1 VMRPTIHAPSPLG
14 SLAVTY
20 RCSAG
25 HHDVRFYGAGHP
37 VARTVVCS
45 ICFCPSSITR
55 KELERHARLHDTLKE
70 QLTR

>member
-1 VMRPTIHAPSPLG
+1 MGPTIHAPSPLR

-25 HHDVRFYGAGHP
+25 HHDIRFYGAGHP
-37 VARTVVCS
+37 VARMVLCS
-45 ICFCPSSITR
+45 ICFCPSEITV
-55 KELERHARLHDTLKE
+55 KELNRHARLRDTLKE